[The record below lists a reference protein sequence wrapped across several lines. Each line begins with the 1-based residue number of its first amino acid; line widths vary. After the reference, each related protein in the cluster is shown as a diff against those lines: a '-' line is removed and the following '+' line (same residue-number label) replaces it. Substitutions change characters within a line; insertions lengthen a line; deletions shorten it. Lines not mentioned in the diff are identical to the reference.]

1 MKMMMMRS
9 MKFNY
14 EDTLKEI
21 PFVVTA
27 VKDMLRQLV
36 IVTGFTRITAFVGEP
51 MG

>member
-1 MKMMMMRS
+1 MMMRS

-14 EDTLKEI
+14 EDIMEEI

-36 IVTGFTRITAFVGEP
+36 VVTGFTCNTAFVGEP
-51 MG
+51 ME